1 MIGQNISDTIN
12 RPTYAA
18 EGIVRWYRDLDFIH
32 EVEEVILKKVYPFIK
47 DTTLLD
53 IGIGGG
59 RTTKYLLEVSE
70 DYVGIDYTT
79 QLAQI
84 VKKKYPLAAVS
95 CADARA
101 LPMLREVFDFAL
113 FSLNG
118 LDYVDHVGRL
128 RALREIYR
136 VLKPGG
142 FFMFSTHN
150 RDHRGFRKLPWQ
162 ENTSLSLGHLK
173 SCLYTLA
180 HWPRHLMMK
189 KHEVLTN
196 QYAIVNDTA
205 HGFSLLTYYIS
216 IGQQITQLEN
226 EGFVHIEAYDMD
238 GNRVETDIDFPWTY
252 YLTQK
257 PAAPHI

>member
-1 MIGQNISDTIN
+1 MTGQNISDTIN
-12 RPTYAA
+12 RRTYAA
-18 EGIVRWYRDLDFIH
+18 KGIVRWYRDLDFLH
-32 EVEEVILKKVYPFIK
+32 NVEEVILEKLYPLIK
-47 DTTLLD
+47 DGTLLD

-59 RTTKYLLEVSE
+59 RTTKYLLEVSKH
-70 DYVGIDYTT
+70 YVGIDYTA

-84 VKKKYPLAAVS
+84 VKRKYPQAAVS

-101 LPMLREVFDFAL
+101 LPMPTEVFDFVL

-118 LDYVDHVGRL
+118 LDYIDHVDRL
-128 RALREIYR
+128 RTLKEIYR

-150 RDHRGFRKLPWQ
+150 RGHKGFRKMPWQ
-162 ENTSLSLGHLK
+162 EDISFSLGHLK

-180 HWPRHLMMK
+180 HWPRHLMIK

-216 IGQQITQLEN
+216 IGQQIAQLEN
-226 EGFVHIEAYDMD
+226 EGFIQIEAYDMD

-252 YLTQK
+252 YLAQK
-257 PAAPHI
+257 PAGPHV